1 MRRVVVVLVAC
12 LFAAV
17 GPRLRGPHDR
27 AAGEPFVYQPPEG
40 FVLDK
45 SDTAKSVNDDTARD
59 REWVHP
65 ATLGHAIAPRI
76 HLSPSNKG
84 GTVEAADLARIADGM
99 AGMLEPTGVTW
110 SEVRRETRT
119 RPDGARVGLIEGECS
134 KTANEIGVGPV
145 TVKYRRLLF
154 VFPTDE
160 GSTVT
165 TAVYGTDEIGTWQAV
180 FEDTIAK
187 ARGVALRVPPPPT
200 WMYLAWGAAGALLA
214 WLAMSL
220 KAQRDLRLSMAP
232 PAMKKSL
239 FPRSPGSSRSL
250 VPKAPKVPNLSDA
263 PKGDAAKGDAPK
275 ASTDVEP

>member
-1 MRRVVVVLVAC
+1 MRRLVVVLIAC

-45 SDTAKSVNDDTARD
+45 TSAAKPIDDDSARD

-65 ATLGHAIAPRI
+65 ATLGHSIAPRI
-76 HLSPSNKG
+76 HLSPSTKG

-119 RPDGARVGLIEGECS
+119 RADGSRVGLIEGECS
-134 KTANEIGVGPV
+134 KTTNELGAGPV

-165 TAVYGTDEIGTWQAV
+165 TAVYGTDEIAAWQAV
-180 FEDTIAK
+180 FEDSIGK

-200 WMYLAWGAAGALLA
+200 WMYLAWGAAGAVLA
-214 WLAMSL
+214 WLAASL
-220 KAQRDLRLSMAP
+220 KAKRDLRLSMAP
-232 PAMKKSL
+232 PAMAAAKLPKL
-239 FPRSPGSSRSL
+239 
-250 VPKAPKVPNLSDA
+250 PKAPKVPRA
-263 PKGDAAKGDAPK
+263 PADGGP
-275 ASTDVEP
+275 

>member
-1 MRRVVVVLVAC
+1 MRRLVVVVVAC

-17 GPRLRGPHDR
+17 GPRIRGPHDR

-45 SDTAKSVNDDTARD
+45 GDVAKSINDDASRE

-65 ATLGHAIAPRI
+65 ATLGHSIAPRI

-84 GTVEAADLARIADGM
+84 GTVEAVDLARIADGM

-119 RPDGARVGLIEGECS
+119 RADGSRVGLIEGECT
-134 KTANEIGVGPV
+134 KTTNELGAGPV

-180 FEDTIAK
+180 FEDSIGK
-187 ARGVALRVPPPPT
+187 ARGVALRVPPPPN
-200 WMYLAWGAAGALLA
+200 WMYLAWGAAGAVLA
-214 WLAMSL
+214 WLAASL
-220 KAQRDLRLSMAP
+220 KAKRDLRLSMAP
-232 PAMKKSL
+232 PAMPAAKLAKL
-239 FPRSPGSSRSL
+239 AK
-250 VPKAPKVPNLSDA
+250 VPKAPKVPDAPKVRDTPSDA
-263 PKGDAAKGDAPK
+263 PADG
-275 ASTDVEP
+275 EP

>member
-1 MRRVVVVLVAC
+1 MRRLVVVVVAC

-27 AAGEPFVYQPPEG
+27 AAGEPFVFQPPEG

-45 SDTAKSVNDDTARD
+45 TRAPASINDDSARD

-65 ATLGHAIAPRI
+65 ATLGHSVAPRI
-76 HLSPSNKG
+76 HLSPSTKG

-110 SEVRRETRT
+110 SEVRRETRI
-119 RPDGARVGLIEGECS
+119 RADGARVGLIEGECT
-134 KTANEIGVGPV
+134 KTTTELGAGSV

-165 TAVYGTDEIGTWQAV
+165 TSVYGTDEIGTWQAV
-180 FEDTIAK
+180 IEDSIGK
-187 ARGVALRVPPPPT
+187 ARGVALRVPPTPT
-200 WMYLAWGAAGALLA
+200 WMYAAWGAAGALLA
-214 WLAMSL
+214 WMAASL
-220 KAQRDLRLSMAP
+220 KAKRDLRMSMAP
-232 PAMKKSL
+232 PPLPAVKASKMPK
-239 FPRSPGSSRSL
+239 
-250 VPKAPKVPNLSDA
+250 VPKAPKVPAA
-263 PKGDAAKGDAPK
+263 PADGE
-275 ASTDVEP
+275 S